1 MTPAQLARLEYLN
14 SIEFPTPAE
23 SAELRDLLALAS
35 WLAALSRA

>member
-1 MTPAQLARLEYLN
+1 MTSQQIARLEHLN

-23 SAELRDLLALAS
+23 LAELRDLLALAS